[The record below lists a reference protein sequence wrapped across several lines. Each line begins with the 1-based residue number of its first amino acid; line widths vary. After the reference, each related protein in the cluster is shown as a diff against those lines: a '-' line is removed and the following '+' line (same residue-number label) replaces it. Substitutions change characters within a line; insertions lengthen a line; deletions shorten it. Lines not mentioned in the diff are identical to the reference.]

1 MTNKDKIFNFR
12 HELLVNLDNIVKTSD
27 CDTSAELYKM
37 ELDYLKKILFESK
50 ELEKLLGEKE

>member
-1 MTNKDKIFNFR
+1 MKNQDKIFNFR

-27 CDTSAELYKM
+27 CESRAELYKM

-50 ELEKLLGEKE
+50 ELERLLGDKE